1 MFDLNRRR
9 FITTSA
15 TAVAASGMAPLVA
28 AEEDLEHIVDSIL
41 ADFAQVCMYVWGL
54 RK

>member
-28 AEEDLEHIVDSIL
+28 AEEDLEHIELIVL
-41 ADFAQVCMYVWGL
+41 TH
-54 RK
+54 RE